1 VNHAILFIEMGG
13 PTFILIMVQNIMSLN
28 ERSFSDRIE
37 HMHRMRI
44 TYFTGNDLDKVV
56 SNLCCQSLIV
66 VDKLPSD
73 CTTTCLELFQTSNLP
88 VFNKVFDTIQ
98 FSIRIVII

>member
-37 HMHRMRI
+37 HMHRMKI
-44 TYFTGNDLDKVV
+44 TYFT
-56 SNLCCQSLIV
+56 
-66 VDKLPSD
+66 
-73 CTTTCLELFQTSNLP
+73 
-88 VFNKVFDTIQ
+88 
-98 FSIRIVII
+98 